1 MTTNLWT
8 YVLAWFPMVVL
19 ALLVGALRDFTYGK
33 NLEEEAARRLSI
45 GIAAFLIGLYVAALA
60 MLLPFADSRQALLV
74 GGIWAGITLAL
85 DATMRVMMPPA
96 PRAAETEDLF
106 SGPARARSPI
116 GILLI
121 LWIGV
126 APWLFDFL
134 FWRS

>member
-33 NLEEEAARRLSI
+33 NLGDEPARRLSI
-45 GIAAFLIGLYVAALA
+45 GIAAILIGCYIGALTL
-60 MLLPFADSRQALLV
+60 MIPFADSRQAMMV
-74 GGIWAGITLAL
+74 GGLWAGITLAL
-85 DATMRVMMPPA
+85 DTTIKMLAPVPPK
-96 PRAAETEDLF
+96 PVETDDLLA
-106 SGPARARSPI
+106 GPSRPRSPI
-116 GILLI
+116 GLLLVI
-121 LWIGV
+121 WIGV